1 MTENKTNKPI
11 KVEGVEKFSFMTFAR
26 KNKDNQ
32 LIFFTISCSVD
43 MVQPLPEKVAKRIEN
58 SNQKWLDVWFVK
70 KNREECYKAIK
81 MEDKAKYTIE
91 KPTNL
96 CITKNARGYVGFI
109 IECNPESI
117 KPYQKEAKK
126 DAPKSDI
133 DDLPF

>member
-1 MTENKTNKPI
+1 MENKKTF
-11 KVEGVEKFSFMTFAR
+11 KVEGVEKFSFMTFVR

-32 LIFFTISCSVD
+32 PIFFTMSSTAD
-43 MVQPLPEKVAKRIEN
+43 MVQPLPEKVAKCIEN

-70 KNREECYKAIK
+70 KNREACYKVIG
-81 MEDKAKYTIE
+81 MQDKAKFTIE
-91 KPTNL
+91 KPTKVWL
-96 CITKNARGYVGFI
+96 TKNARGYLGFI

-126 DAPKSDI
+126 DDAKVDT

>member
-1 MTENKTNKPI
+1 MTENKKTF

-32 LIFFTISCSVD
+32 TIFFTNSCTAD
-43 MVQPLPEKVAKRIEN
+43 MVQPLPEKVAKCIEN
-58 SNQKWLDVWFVK
+58 SKQKWLDVRFVK

-91 KPTNL
+91 KPARVW
-96 CITKNARGYVGFI
+96 ITKNARGYLGFI
-109 IECNPESI
+109 VECAPESI
-117 KPYQKEAKK
+117 HPYVKEAKK
-126 DAPKSDI
+126 DACEAVT